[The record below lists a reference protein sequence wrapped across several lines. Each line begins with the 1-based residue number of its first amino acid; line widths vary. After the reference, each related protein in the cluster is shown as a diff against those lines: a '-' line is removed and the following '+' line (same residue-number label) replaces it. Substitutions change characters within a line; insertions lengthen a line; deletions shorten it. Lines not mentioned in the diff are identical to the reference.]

1 MKSIFKQQEFLVC
14 LQFMCTDNPISYF
27 LLKSKQKVPLSFLL
41 IGCYTVV
48 FFPTEF
54 AFRVALGWQK
64 NEVEDTEISH
74 TFPPLSTP
82 HTRLYC

>member
-48 FFPTEF
+48 FFQQNLLLE
-54 AFRVALGWQK
+54 
-64 NEVEDTEISH
+64 
-74 TFPPLSTP
+74 
-82 HTRLYC
+82 